1 MRWPAITQVIFGLML
16 AMILTF
22 LYIKTQAVDMHEH
35 NSKIQL
41 LGQLKQVD
49 ARLNSNTLK
58 SRNELLLH
66 YDPLVTD
73 INTLKSLLRDI
84 TTGPRA
90 IYGNSSAEI
99 DVEIDT
105 IGRLLE
111 EKEHYIEEFKSHN
124 AILRNSLHYLPAAG
138 GRLLEKLSALNV
150 PASLVTMVS
159 DALSD
164 TLSFS
169 ILSTSEF
176 ATEAVADIQAL
187 RAGAARFPT
196 AFVRDVEHIS
206 EHAERI
212 VVEKPLVDDLINRL
226 MTMPTVERFNQLSAA
241 YGGYHQ
247 ALVQRTDVYRL
258 YLYIFSVFL
267 VLYICYVMVQLRRKA
282 TELRATVKE
291 LNYQKFALDQH
302 AAVSVADARGRVVYV
317 NDIYSEMS
325 EYPREELLGQDHRI
339 LNAGHHSPQDLRD
352 GFFMA
357 MSEAIA
363 GGRVWRG
370 EVKNHKKGGGHYWTD
385 TTIVPFVD
393 ELGAPYQ
400 FVSIRYD
407 VTERKL
413 AEEALFEAK
422 ERAQTTLQSLGD
434 GVIATDKA
442 GHVEYLN
449 PIAETLTGWTTDA
462 ARGQPLSTIFS
473 IIDEATKAPIEDP
486 IRMILERKEIIH
498 FAGDLLLAGRHGSE
512 YAIEL
517 TAAPIRDRN
526 NLFIGGVLA
535 FRDVTEMRGMAR
547 QMSHQAT
554 HDALTGLINRR
565 EFERR
570 LGQLLKSANERNVQ
584 HALCYVDLDQFKVVN
599 DTCGHMAGDELLRQ
613 LAAVLKGMIR
623 ERDTLAR
630 LGGDEFGILL
640 GECSIQRAK
649 EIAEEICG
657 AVNDFRYV
665 WKDQICEIGASIGMV
680 PITRDSESLAQLLS
694 AADAACYAAK
704 DRGRNRVHVY
714 QEDDAEVQR
723 RHGEML
729 WVPRIVLALSEGRFK
744 LYAQSIMPVG
754 DDAGDGDHYEVL
766 VRMLDEKGKL
776 VQPDDFLPAAER
788 YDLMP
793 AIDRWIIRS
802 FFAAYEAAYG
812 NSAISRHDTVALNLS
827 GASLND
833 DKFLD
838 FVLDLI
844 SRHAVPPHVLCF
856 EITETVTISNLTRAT
871 EFMRELRAKGCRF
884 ALDDFGSGLSSFEYL
899 KNLPVDYLKIDGCFV
914 KEMVKDS
921 IDYAMVSSINQI
933 GHVMGIQTI
942 AESVEKKVTL
952 DKLAEIG
959 VDFAQG
965 YYIDRPE
972 PLEEYLHKKKR
983 RGLTL
988 IKS

>member
-1 MRWPAITQVIFGLML
+1 MRWPVVTQTIFGLML
-16 AMILTF
+16 AVILTF
-22 LYIKTQAVDMHEH
+22 LYVKTQAVDMHEH
-35 NSKIQL
+35 NRKTQL

-49 ARLNSNTLK
+49 ASLNGNMLK

-66 YDPLVTD
+66 YDPLVAD
-73 INTLKSLLRDI
+73 INQLKGLLGEIRS
-84 TTGPRA
+84 GRHA

-99 DVEIDT
+99 DVEIDE
-105 IGRLLE
+105 ISRLLLD
-111 EKEHYIEEFKSHN
+111 KERLLEEFKSHN

-138 GRLLEKLSALNV
+138 GRLLKKLSARNI
-150 PASLVTMVS
+150 PTPLVTMLS
-159 DALSD
+159 DALND

-169 ILSTSEF
+169 ILSTPEF
-176 ATEAVADIQAL
+176 AAEVTADIEAL
-187 RAGAARFPT
+187 RANITRFPNE
-196 AFVRDVEHIS
+196 FVREIQHIG

-212 VVEKPLVDDLINRL
+212 VIEKPLVDDLINRL
-226 MTMPTVERFNQLSAA
+226 VTMPTVHRFNQLGAA
-241 YGGYHQ
+241 YGRYHE
-247 ALVQRTDVYRL
+247 AVVRRTDVFRL
-258 YLYIFSVFL
+258 YLYVFSVFL

-282 TELRATVKE
+282 AELQFTVQE

-317 NDIYSEMS
+317 NNIYSEMS
-325 EYPREELLGQDHRI
+325 QYPRDELLGQDHRI
-339 LNAGHHSPQDLRD
+339 LNAGHHTPEDLAG
-352 GFFMA
+352 GFFKEI
-357 MSEAIA
+357 SDTIA

-370 EVKNHKKGGGHYWTD
+370 EIKSHKKDGGHYWTD

-393 ELGAPYQ
+393 NTGRPYQ
-400 FVSIRYD
+400 YVSIRYD

-434 GVIATDKA
+434 GVIATDKT

-449 PIAETLTGWTTDA
+449 PIAEMLTGWSSGE
-462 ARGQPLSTIFS
+462 ARGQPLSVIFP
-473 IIDEATKAPIEDP
+473 IVDEATRVPVEDP
-486 IRMILERKEIIH
+486 IRTIVEKKEIIR
-498 FAGDLLLAGRHGSE
+498 FAGDLLLTGRHGKE

-526 NLFIGGVLA
+526 TLFIGGVLA

-547 QMSHQAT
+547 QMSHQAA
-554 HDALTGLINRR
+554 HDALTGLVNRR

-570 LGQLLKSANERNVQ
+570 LGQLLKSAKERDVQ

-613 LAAVLKGMIR
+613 LATVLKGKVR

-649 EIAEEICG
+649 EIAEEICR
-657 AVNDFRYV
+657 AVNEFRYV

-680 PITRDSESLAQLLS
+680 PITRDSDSLAQLLG

-714 QEDDAEVQR
+714 QENDAEVQR

-729 WVPRIVLALSEGRFK
+729 WVPRIVLALSEGRFR
-744 LYAQSIMPVG
+744 LFAQSILPVNG
-754 DDAGDGDHYEVL
+754 DTDEGDHYEVL
-766 VRMLDEKGKL
+766 VRMVDEQGKL

-793 AIDRWIIRS
+793 AIDRWIIRA
-802 FFAAYEAAYG
+802 FFAMYEATYG

-838 FVLDLI
+838 FLFDLI
-844 SRHAVPPHVLCF
+844 SHHSVPPHVLCF
-856 EITETVTISNLTRAT
+856 EITETVTISNLTKAT
-871 EFMRELRAKGCRF
+871 AFMKELRAKGCRF

-921 IDYAMVSSINQI
+921 IDYAMVASINQI

-942 AESVEKKVTL
+942 AESVEKKMTL

-965 YYIDRPE
+965 YHIDRPE
-972 PLEEYLHKKKR
+972 PLEEYLQKKKR

-988 IKS
+988 IKR